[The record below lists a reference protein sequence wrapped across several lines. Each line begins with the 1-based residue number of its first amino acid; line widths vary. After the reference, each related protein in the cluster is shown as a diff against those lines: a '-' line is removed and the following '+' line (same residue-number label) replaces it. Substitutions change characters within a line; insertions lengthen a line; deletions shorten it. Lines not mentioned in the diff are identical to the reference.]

1 MHSKEVKRS
10 IIAFTVTFILL
21 VASFLMLLHRH
32 WLDNNASFRMELH
45 TVPDNGA
52 GEDISIQMIRSKIWV
67 DGERIGAQY
76 DCTIY
81 NNTGEACINWE
92 LLMKMPLAIEIE
104 SFWNGQFFTRNK
116 DIILVPDEVINL
128 IPPHGSRSFGF
139 VLHGDDAVPD
149 IVDFEMTGKF
159 RTYLWTYEFFW
170 VWAVLVLT
178 WIIFAIAYIITYA
191 KVYKYNKRQ
200 KKDAQIIT
208 QTFKTFAGLIDAKDP
223 YTQGHSVRVA
233 DYAIAIA
240 KRMRLPERQ
249 IEELGYV
256 ALMHDCGKI
265 GVPDNILNKPGALTD
280 EERKCINEHTVK
292 GGQILE
298 NFSAIKGI
306 RQGALYHHERY
317 DGKGYP
323 EGLKGKDIPLYARII
338 GVADAFDA
346 MNSNRVYRKRLPQNV
361 ILEELR
367 KCTGTQFDPDIVK
380 HLIQMLEEGSYGFEV
395 WDEKK

>member
-1 MHSKEVKRS
+1 MRSKEVKRA
-10 IIAFTVTFILL
+10 IMVFAVTFLSL
-21 VASFLMLLHRH
+21 VASFMMLLHKH
-32 WLDNNASFRMELH
+32 WLDNNVSFSVELH
-45 TVPDNGA
+45 SVEENVEE
-52 GEDISIQMIRSKIWV
+52 EDVCIQMVRSKIWV

-76 DCTIY
+76 DCTVY
-81 NNTGEACINWE
+81 NNTDEACMNWT
-92 LLMKMPLAIEIE
+92 LLMKMPMTIEIE
-104 SFWNGQFFTRNK
+104 SFWNGQFFSRHRAVF
-116 DIILVPDEVINL
+116 LQPDEVINL
-128 IPPHGSRSFGF
+128 IPPHGQRSFGF
-139 VLHGDDAVPD
+139 VLHGEDAVPV
-149 IVDFEMTGKF
+149 IEDFEMTGQF
-159 RTYLWTYEFFW
+159 RTYIWTYKFFW
-170 VWAVLVLT
+170 VWALLVLT
-178 WIIFAIAYIITYA
+178 WLVFAVAYIITYA

-200 KKDAQIIT
+200 KKDAEIIT
-208 QTFKTFAGLIDAKDP
+208 QTFKTFANLIDAKDP

-233 DYAIAIA
+233 DYSVAIA

-265 GVPDNILNKPGALTD
+265 GVPDNILNKPGALTE

-323 EGLKGKDIPLYARII
+323 EGLQGKGIPLYARII

-346 MNSNRVYRKRLPQNV
+346 MNSNRCYRKSLPQEV

-380 HLIQMLEEGSYGFEV
+380 HMIQMLEEGCYGFEV